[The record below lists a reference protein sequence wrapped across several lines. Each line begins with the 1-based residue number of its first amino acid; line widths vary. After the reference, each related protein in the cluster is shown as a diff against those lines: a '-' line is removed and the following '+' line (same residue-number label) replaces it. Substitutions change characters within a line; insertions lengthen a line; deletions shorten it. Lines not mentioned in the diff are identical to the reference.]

1 LPLVVSCG
9 SDLTDMLQQVFA
21 ERRRKFA
28 ANLPSGSIAIF
39 PSAPIRPRNN
49 DVDYEY
55 RQDSNF
61 FYLTGFEEP
70 ESLCVISRLQNEAE
84 YFLFVRPRDKE
95 KETWTGFRAGVEGA
109 LKQYGADKAFTND
122 QLDSVL
128 PLFLQGATFL
138 YYTLS
143 SNHEMDL
150 RLLKMLDSLK
160 QLHRSGISAPSQ
172 LIDPAEILSEMRLI
186 KAPEDIQT
194 LQQAV
199 NISGAAHIAA
209 MNTTAPGKFEYQI
222 QAVLEYVFRSSG
234 SPRNG
239 YPCIVGSGPNTCIL
253 HYNQNNRKM
262 KDGDL
267 LLVDAGAELDYFTGD
282 ITRTYPVS
290 GRFTPQQRD
299 VYQIVLAAQQKAI
312 NAAVIGNDFM
322 SVHNTAV
329 ASLTE
334 GIIALGL
341 LSGNVDENIEKE
353 HYKKYFL
360 HRTGHWLGMDVHD
373 VGRYKVK
380 DRWRPLAA
388 GMVFTVEPGIYIPAE
403 DEHAHFRNIGIRIE
417 DDVLI
422 TPDGPQV
429 LSSRCPKQIPELEDL
444 VGAMKEGPF

>member
-1 LPLVVSCG
+1 
-9 SDLTDMLQQVFA
+9 MRQQVFS

-39 PSAPIRPRNN
+39 ASAPVRLRNN

-55 RQDSNF
+55 RQDSDF

-70 ESLCVISRLQNEAE
+70 ESLCVISRLQNDPE
-84 YFLFVRPRDKE
+84 YSLFVRPRDKE
-95 KETWTGFRAGVEGA
+95 KETWTGFRTGVEGA
-109 LKQYGADKAFTND
+109 MDQYGADKAFTND
-122 QLDSVL
+122 QVDSIL
-128 PLFLQGATFL
+128 PLFLQCATFL
-138 YYTLS
+138 YYTFNR
-143 SNHEMDL
+143 NHDIDL
-150 RLLKMLDSLK
+150 RLLKMMEDMK
-160 QLHRSGISAPSQ
+160 RLHRSGISVPSQ
-172 LIDPAEILSEMRLI
+172 IIDPAEILSEMRLI
-186 KAPEDIQT
+186 KQAEDIEA

-199 NISGAAHIAA
+199 NISAAAHVVA
-209 MNTTAPGKFEYQI
+209 MKATAPGKFEYQI

-262 KDGDL
+262 KEGEL
-267 LLVDAGAELDYFTGD
+267 VLVDAGAELDYFTGD
-282 ITRTYPVS
+282 ITRTYPVN

-299 VYQIVLAAQQKAI
+299 VYQVVLAAQLKAI
-312 NAAVIGNDFM
+312 EAAVIGNNFM

-334 GIIALGL
+334 GMITLGL
-341 LSGNVDENIEKE
+341 LNGSVDENIEKE

-373 VGRYKVK
+373 VGRYKID

-388 GMVFTVEPGIYIPAE
+388 GMVFTVEPGIYIPEE
-403 DEHAHFRNIGIRIE
+403 DEHVDFRNIGIRIE
-417 DDVLI
+417 DDVWI

-429 LSSRCPKQIPELEDL
+429 LSARCPKQVQELEEL
-444 VGAMKEGPF
+444 VGARKEGPF